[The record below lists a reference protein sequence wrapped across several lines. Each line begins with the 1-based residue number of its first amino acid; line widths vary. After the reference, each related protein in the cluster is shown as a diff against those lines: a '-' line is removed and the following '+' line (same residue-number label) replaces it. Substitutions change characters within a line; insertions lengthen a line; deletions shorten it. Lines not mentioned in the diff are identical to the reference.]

1 VGTEGGVA
9 AVARG
14 EKQLA
19 VGDRVTFHS
28 IQNWPELNDEV
39 SRFDERSLRWL
50 VKFNK
55 DGHTQGSI
63 CHKNLCRIDTA
74 EEASMQQQLAVCSSA
89 SLRRR
94 WRLAQGRLRQG
105 CCSAAARVAGEEEAR
120 QCTHSAARAGA
131 LAR

>member
-1 VGTEGGVA
+1 MGTEGGVA

-55 DGHTQGSI
+55 DGHSRRTKGSF
-63 CHKNLCRIDTA
+63 LPQEPA
-74 EEASMQQQLAVCSSA
+74 EMA
-89 SLRRR
+89 
-94 WRLAQGRLRQG
+94 
-105 CCSAAARVAGEEEAR
+105 
-120 QCTHSAARAGA
+120 TH
-131 LAR
+131 